1 MFRFQGGERAET
13 VPRKKSYLKDAQK
26 RWSFQ
31 THYDLSTIK
40 KEVQLRSMIQGRASN
55 TESQAIS
62 DVQAWMAGKQF

>member
-1 MFRFQGGERAET
+1 MFGFQGGESAET
-13 VPRKKSYLKDAQK
+13 VSRKKGYLKDAQR
-26 RWSFQ
+26 RWSFE

-62 DVQAWMAGKQF
+62 DVQAWTAGKQF

>member
-31 THYDLSTIK
+31 THYYLSTIK
-40 KEVQLRSMIQGRASN
+40 KEVQL
-55 TESQAIS
+55 S
-62 DVQAWMAGKQF
+62 DR